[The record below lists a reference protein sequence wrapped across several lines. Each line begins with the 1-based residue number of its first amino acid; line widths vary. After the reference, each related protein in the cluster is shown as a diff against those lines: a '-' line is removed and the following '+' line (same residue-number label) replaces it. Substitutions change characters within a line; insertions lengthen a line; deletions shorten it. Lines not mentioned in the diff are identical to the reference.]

1 MNDYIIV
8 DDFFENPDEIRE
20 WALNKFHFHLPQ
32 EHPEGVGQF
41 PGIRTSYFH
50 KLDFCKSMYDLM
62 VKRVDEAIM
71 KMQDLS
77 NMEDVYL
84 KHTAQ
89 FSFSLTYKNSQTFLH
104 KDDTTGSDIR
114 YAGVIYLHPNPEND
128 TGTLIYDRE
137 RNHFETVSNKYNR
150 FVLYNSQLPHQPQ
163 GNFGNEDDKY
173 SGRLVLTIFFD
184 LYKRQETIDT
194 N

>member
-1 MNDYIIV
+1 MSDYIIL
-8 DDFFENPDEIRE
+8 DDFFENPDEVRDL
-20 WALNKFHFHLPQ
+20 ALTKFKFYEPH
-32 EHPEGVGQF
+32 EHTEGVGGF
-41 PGIRTSYFH
+41 PGIRTDYFH
-50 KLDFCKSMYDLM
+50 NLDFTKSMYDYM
-62 VKRVDEAIM
+62 VKQVDKAVM
-71 KMQDLS
+71 KMQGLDTMDDS
-77 NMEDVYL
+77 YL

-89 FSFSLTYKNSQTFLH
+89 FSFSLTYKNTQTFLH

-128 TGTLIYDRE
+128 TGTLIYDKE

-184 LYKRQETIDT
+184 LYRRQETID
-194 N
+194 NN